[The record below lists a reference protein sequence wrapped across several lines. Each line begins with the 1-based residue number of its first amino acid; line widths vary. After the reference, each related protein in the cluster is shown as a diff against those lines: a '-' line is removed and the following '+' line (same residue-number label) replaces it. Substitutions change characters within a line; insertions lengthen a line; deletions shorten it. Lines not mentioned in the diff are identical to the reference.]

1 MLESFPGSWCV
12 PAFFLSLI
20 LQQHRTLPVWYPG
33 QAEEMPPFMES
44 DKANQL
50 LYYTKKFIKIVQTG
64 RNPIFNRTIV
74 MIHTVLFDK
83 FPGEWYIDIVISCQE
98 SLALWT
104 DTNCFIKGEKT

>member
-1 MLESFPGSWCV
+1 MLESFPESWCV

-20 LQQHRTLPVWYPG
+20 LQQHRTLPEWYPG
-33 QAEEMPPFMES
+33 QGEEMPPFMES

-50 LYYTKKFIKIVQTG
+50 LYYTKKFIKIVQTE